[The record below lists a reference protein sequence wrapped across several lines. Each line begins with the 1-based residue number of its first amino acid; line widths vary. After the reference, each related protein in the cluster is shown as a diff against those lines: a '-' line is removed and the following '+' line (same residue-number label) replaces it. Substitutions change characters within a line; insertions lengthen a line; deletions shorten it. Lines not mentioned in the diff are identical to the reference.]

1 MDWAF
6 IPWRPCAD
14 ESYLSVPSWE
24 SRGKKEFAMDQ
35 IRKGRMRLCLWL
47 VATLGL
53 ANSGCML
60 VAAAAGGA
68 AGAAGYSYYK
78 DRNDSNSANVVV
90 STEPALAP
98 ATSSG
103 R

>member
-1 MDWAF
+1 
-6 IPWRPCAD
+6 
-14 ESYLSVPSWE
+14 
-24 SRGKKEFAMDQ
+24 MDQ
-35 IRKGRMRLCLWL
+35 IRKRRMRHCLWL
-47 VATLGL
+47 VAAIGL

-68 AGAAGYSYYK
+68 AGAAGYSYFK
-78 DRNDSNSANVVV
+78 DRNDSNSADGVV

-98 ATSSG
+98 STSTG

>member
-1 MDWAF
+1 
-6 IPWRPCAD
+6 
-14 ESYLSVPSWE
+14 
-24 SRGKKEFAMDQ
+24 MDQ
-35 IRKGRMRLCLWL
+35 VRKRRMRHCLWL
-47 VATLGL
+47 VAALAL

-68 AGAAGYSYYK
+68 AGAAGYSYFK
-78 DRNDSNSANVVV
+78 DRNESDSASVVV

>member
-1 MDWAF
+1 
-6 IPWRPCAD
+6 
-14 ESYLSVPSWE
+14 
-24 SRGKKEFAMDQ
+24 MDQ
-35 IRKGRMRLCLWL
+35 IRKIRSHFCIWL
-47 VATLGL
+47 IAVLGL

-78 DRNDSNSANVVV
+78 DRNDSDTGKVVV
-90 STEPALAP
+90 SSEPALAP
-98 ATSSG
+98 AVTSG

>member
-1 MDWAF
+1 
-6 IPWRPCAD
+6 
-14 ESYLSVPSWE
+14 
-24 SRGKKEFAMDQ
+24 MDQ
-35 IRKGRMRLCLWL
+35 VRKTRMMCCLWL
-47 VATLGL
+47 VAALGL

-78 DRNDSNSANVVV
+78 DRRDSDSANVVV

-98 ATSSG
+98 AASSG